1 MNPVLL
7 FFLALVFIADG
18 LMVFLIPVMVYAET
32 HSLTYSGFSYALW
45 WLPRIVLIP
54 ALGSLID
61 RLGIRPVSI
70 ASDATKAFGCLLLCL
85 VLNFADQP
93 MTLSIAAGL
102 LGACISIGNAQTLTA
117 MEKLIALRS
126 QQLDRDAN
134 LLTRLDLLGMV
145 LGPIIGML
153 LYEYSFITLLYIAA
167 TLYLCNAYYFLT
179 SRLFTSTPEYS
190 QDNKE
195 TTPCLASG
203 SLFSSLMML
212 KRPFIILMILL
223 AMGNNLF
230 DGLVESSGAALIE
243 NQMGLSVK
251 YFGFIDLC
259 AGIAGFLSTLIY
271 AHALKH
277 MRRES
282 LLALGLGLIV
292 ISSLL
297 LTRAL
302 TQPALFISCYA
313 LGIVGK
319 VFTGNIMRSL
329 RLRLIPTDR
338 LASVSSLIAMLN
350 QSVLPL
356 AGGLLFVCE
365 RYGWP
370 LTGCLYF
377 AIVLSLLAGSGL
389 LIGLRRTLAATS
401 LSANRPDHAA
411 EKGA

>member
-1 MNPVLL
+1 MNPLLL

-32 HSLTYSGFSYALW
+32 HSMSYSGLSYALW

-93 MTLSIAAGL
+93 LTLSIAAGL

-145 LGPIIGML
+145 FGPVIGML

-179 SRLFTSTPEYS
+179 SRLFTYTSEYS
-190 QDNKE
+190 HDNKE
-195 TTPCLASG
+195 NTAYLASNYLMT
-203 SLFSSLMML
+203 SLSML

-243 NQMGLSVK
+243 QYMGLSVK

-259 AGIAGFLSTLIY
+259 AGVAGFLSTLLY
-271 AHALKH
+271 ASALKH
-277 MRRES
+277 LSRER
-282 LLALGLGLIV
+282 LLALGLIFIV
-292 ISSLL
+292 ASSLL
-297 LTRAL
+297 LTRSL
-302 TQPALFISCYA
+302 TQPVLFISCYA
-313 LGIVGK
+313 LGIIGK

-338 LASVSSLIAMLN
+338 LASVSSLIMMLN

-356 AGGLLFVCE
+356 AGGMLFFCE
-365 RYGWP
+365 YYRWP
-370 LTGCLYF
+370 LMYCLYF
-377 AIVLSLLAGSGL
+377 AIALSLLAGIGL
-389 LIGLRRTLAATS
+389 LIGLRRKSVAQSLCATQ
-401 LSANRPDHAA
+401 PDHAA
-411 EKGA
+411 